1 MTIVRV
7 QVVVMLSTDVTKAIQ
22 DLMMVMRGDV
32 SVESGLQ
39 SLSVQ
44 VSSKSL
50 FLLIISWFCG
60 NEVIYVY
67 KK

>member
-1 MTIVRV
+1 M
-7 QVVVMLSTDVTKAIQ
+7 
-22 DLMMVMRGDV
+22 

-67 KK
+67 RKLTNKNLLMYRPQIKYKNLSISF